1 MKRFDY
7 AYCLGAVSYLER
19 KIISPKRF
27 FEFLSY
33 SLEGVLSEVKGSF
46 FQSLSSSYQSIGELE
61 NFLNKEQEVL
71 DRLTKE
77 WIWPELFEEFKNF
90 FVYTGVNEP
99 LLKGYPFLLNLF
111 KIRLDFFNIV
121 FLLRA
126 GYLKRDFSVKFL
138 GDISEEDL
146 NKLFK
151 QDEILKI
158 KMPLHYQFFTLGSSL
173 VREEKYYLL
182 DFIPF
187 KFLFKLQEEAKKVIL
202 GPERVFS
209 FYFLKRLQDK
219 ILKLIFISKLYN
231 LEEER
236 IREILEVVYG

>member
-7 AYCLGAVSYLER
+7 AYCLGVVSYLER

-33 SLEGVLSEVKGSF
+33 SLEGVLSEVKGNF
-46 FQSLSSSYQSIGELE
+46 FQSLSSSYQSIEEIE
-61 NFLNKEQEVL
+61 NFLNKEQDFL
-71 DRLTKE
+71 DSLTKE
-77 WIWPELFEEFKNF
+77 WVQSELFEEFKKF
-90 FVYTGVNEP
+90 FAYAGVNEP
-99 LLKGYPFLLNLF
+99 LLKEYPFLLNLF

-126 GYLKRDFSVKFL
+126 SYLKRDFSAKFL
-138 GDISEEDL
+138 GFIPEEDL
-146 NKLFK
+146 NKLFN
-151 QDEILKI
+151 QDKVLKI
-158 KMPLHYQFFTLGSSL
+158 KMPLHYQFFTLGNSL
-173 VREEKYYLL
+173 VREEKYHLL

-187 KFLFKLQEEAKKVIL
+187 KFLFKLQEEAREIIL

-219 ILKLIFISKLYN
+219 TLKLIFISKLYN
-231 LEEER
+231 LEEEK